1 MPKILIVED
10 NEGIVSFV
18 KSELE
23 LEDFET
29 CVALDGRTALEM
41 FAREKPDLVLLDIM
55 LPELSGLEVLRRIR
69 KHDEDTPV
77 ILVTARDETDDKV
90 TGLNLGSDD
99 YITKPF
105 KIEELLARI
114 QAVLR
119 RTEKI
124 KKLSESMKN
133 GEKVPETGERRNGE
147 LLLKQNSMEVFVKNA
162 KIELSKTEYLL
173 LNFFMENIGS
183 VIERDKLV
191 DKVWGKNHATNPN
204 NLDIFISQLRKKIR
218 EHSDFEYIATVRGMG
233 FKMEKQSVNEE

>member
-10 NEGIVSFV
+10 NEGIVSFL

-29 CVALDGRTALEM
+29 CVALDGRTALE
-41 FAREKPDLVLLDIM
+41 FFSDEKPDLVLLDIM
-55 LPELSGLEVLRRIR
+55 LPGLSGIEVLRRIR

-77 ILVTARDETDDKV
+77 ILVTARDGTDDKV

-114 QAVLR
+114 NAVLR
-119 RTEKI
+119 RAEKVRRA
-124 KKLSESMKN
+124 KEALENAGENPSGDKKN
-133 GEKVPETGERRNGE
+133 GELVLKTGA
-147 LLLKQNSMEVFVKNA
+147 MEFFVADK

-173 LNFFMENIGS
+173 LNFFMENIGT
-183 VIERDKLV
+183 VLDRDTLL

-204 NLDIFISQLRKKIR
+204 NLDIFISTLRKKIR
-218 EHSDFEYIATVRGMG
+218 EHSDFEYITTVRGVG
-233 FKMEKQSVNEE
+233 FKMEKAD

>member
-10 NEGIVSFV
+10 NEGIVSFL

-29 CVALDGRTALEM
+29 CVALDGRSALEI
-41 FAREKPDLVLLDIM
+41 FADEKPDLVLLDIM
-55 LPELSGLEVLRRIR
+55 LPGLSGIEVLRRIR

-77 ILVTARDETDDKV
+77 ILVTARDGTDDKV

-114 QAVLR
+114 NAVLR
-119 RTEKI
+119 RAEKVR
-124 KKLSESMKN
+124 KAKEALENAGENPSGDKKN
-133 GEKVPETGERRNGE
+133 GELVLKTGA
-147 LLLKQNSMEVFVKNA
+147 MEFFVADK

-173 LNFFMENIGS
+173 LKFFMENIGT
-183 VIERDKLV
+183 VLDRDTLL

-204 NLDIFISQLRKKIR
+204 NLDIFISTLRKKIR
-218 EHSDFEYIATVRGMG
+218 EHSDFEYITTVRGVG
-233 FKMEKQSVNEE
+233 FKMEKAD

>member
-10 NEGIVSFV
+10 NEGIVSFL

-29 CVALDGRTALEM
+29 CVALDGRSALEI
-41 FAREKPDLVLLDIM
+41 FADEKPDLVLLDIM
-55 LPELSGLEVLRRIR
+55 LPGLSGIEVLRRIR

-77 ILVTARDETDDKV
+77 ILVTARDGTDDKV

-114 QAVLR
+114 NAVLR
-119 RTEKI
+119 RAEKVRRA
-124 KKLSESMKN
+124 KEALENAGENPSGDKKN
-133 GEKVPETGERRNGE
+133 GELVLKTGA
-147 LLLKQNSMEVFVKNA
+147 MEFFVADK

-173 LNFFMENIGS
+173 LKFFMENIGT
-183 VIERDKLV
+183 VLDRDTLL

-204 NLDIFISQLRKKIR
+204 NLDIFISTVRKKIR
-218 EHSDFEYIATVRGMG
+218 EHSDFEYITTVRGVG
-233 FKMEKQSVNEE
+233 FKMEKAD

>member
-10 NEGIVSFV
+10 NEGIVSFL

-29 CVALDGRTALEM
+29 CVALDGRTALEI
-41 FAREKPDLVLLDIM
+41 FADEKPDLVLLDIM
-55 LPELSGLEVLRRIR
+55 LPGLSGIEVLRRIR

-77 ILVTARDETDDKV
+77 ILVTARDGTDDKV

-114 QAVLR
+114 NAVLR
-119 RTEKI
+119 RAEKVR
-124 KKLSESMKN
+124 KAKEALENAGENPSGDKKN
-133 GEKVPETGERRNGE
+133 GELVLKTGA
-147 LLLKQNSMEVFVKNA
+147 MEFFVADK

-173 LNFFMENIGS
+173 LKFFMENIGT
-183 VIERDKLV
+183 VLDRDTLL

-204 NLDIFISQLRKKIR
+204 NLDIFISTLRKKIR
-218 EHSDFEYIATVRGMG
+218 EHSDFEYITTVRGVG
-233 FKMEKQSVNEE
+233 FKMEKAD

>member
-10 NEGIVSFV
+10 NEGIVSFL

-29 CVALDGRTALEM
+29 CVALDGRTALEI
-41 FAREKPDLVLLDIM
+41 FADEKPDLVLLDIM
-55 LPELSGLEVLRRIR
+55 LPGLSGIEVLRRIR

-77 ILVTARDETDDKV
+77 ILVTARDGTDDKV

-114 QAVLR
+114 NAVLR
-119 RTEKI
+119 RAEKVR
-124 KKLSESMKN
+124 KAKEALENAGENPSGDKKN
-133 GEKVPETGERRNGE
+133 GELVLKTGA
-147 LLLKQNSMEVFVKNA
+147 MEFFVADK

-173 LNFFMENIGS
+173 LKFFMENIGT
-183 VIERDKLV
+183 VLDRDTLL

-204 NLDIFISQLRKKIR
+204 NLDIFISTLRKKIR
-218 EHSDFEYIATVRGMG
+218 EHSNFEYITTVRGVG
-233 FKMEKQSVNEE
+233 FKMEKAD

>member
-10 NEGIVSFV
+10 NEGIVSFL

-29 CVALDGRTALEM
+29 CVALDGRSALEI
-41 FAREKPDLVLLDIM
+41 FADEKPDLVLLDIM
-55 LPELSGLEVLRRIR
+55 LPGLSGIEVLRRIR

-77 ILVTARDETDDKV
+77 ILVTARDGTDDKV

-114 QAVLR
+114 NAVLR
-119 RTEKI
+119 RAEKVR
-124 KKLSESMKN
+124 KAKEALENAGENPSGDKKN
-133 GEKVPETGERRNGE
+133 GELVLKTGA
-147 LLLKQNSMEVFVKNA
+147 MEFFVADK

-173 LNFFMENIGS
+173 LNFFMENIGT
-183 VIERDKLV
+183 VLDRDTLL

-204 NLDIFISQLRKKIR
+204 NLDIFISTLRKKIR
-218 EHSDFEYIATVRGMG
+218 EHSDFEYITTVRGVG
-233 FKMEKQSVNEE
+233 FKMEKAD

>member
-10 NEGIVSFV
+10 NEGIVSFL

-29 CVALDGRTALEM
+29 CVALDGRSALEI
-41 FAREKPDLVLLDIM
+41 FSDEKPDLVLLDIM
-55 LPELSGLEVLRRIR
+55 LPGLSGIEVLRRIR

-77 ILVTARDETDDKV
+77 ILVTARDGTDDKV

-114 QAVLR
+114 NAVLR
-119 RTEKI
+119 RAEKVR
-124 KKLSESMKN
+124 KAKEALENAGENPSGDKKN
-133 GEKVPETGERRNGE
+133 GELVLKTGA
-147 LLLKQNSMEVFVKNA
+147 MEFFVADK

-173 LNFFMENIGS
+173 LKFFMENIGT
-183 VIERDKLV
+183 VLDRDTLL
-191 DKVWGKNHATNPN
+191 DKVWGKNHTTNPN
-204 NLDIFISQLRKKIR
+204 NLDIFISTLRKKIR
-218 EHSDFEYIATVRGMG
+218 EHSDFEYITTVRGVG
-233 FKMEKQSVNEE
+233 FKMEKAD

>member
-10 NEGIVSFV
+10 NEGIVSFL

-29 CVALDGRTALEM
+29 CVALDGRTALEI
-41 FAREKPDLVLLDIM
+41 FSDEKPDLVLLDIM
-55 LPELSGLEVLRRIR
+55 LPGLSGIEVLRRIR

-77 ILVTARDETDDKV
+77 ILVTARDGTDDKV

-114 QAVLR
+114 NAVLR
-119 RTEKI
+119 RAEKVR
-124 KKLSESMKN
+124 KAKEALENAGENPSGDKKN
-133 GEKVPETGERRNGE
+133 GELVLKTGA
-147 LLLKQNSMEVFVKNA
+147 MEFFVADK

-173 LNFFMENIGS
+173 LKFFMENIGT
-183 VIERDKLV
+183 VLDRDTLL

-204 NLDIFISQLRKKIR
+204 NLDIFISTLRKKIR
-218 EHSDFEYIATVRGMG
+218 EHSDFEYITTVRGVG
-233 FKMEKQSVNEE
+233 FKMEKAD

>member
-10 NEGIVSFV
+10 NEGIVSFL

-29 CVALDGRTALEM
+29 CVALDGRSALEI
-41 FAREKPDLVLLDIM
+41 FADEKPDLVLLDIM
-55 LPELSGLEVLRRIR
+55 LPGLSGIEVLRRIR

-77 ILVTARDETDDKV
+77 ILVTARDGTDDKV

-105 KIEELLARI
+105 KIEELFARI
-114 QAVLR
+114 NAVLR
-119 RTEKI
+119 RAEKVR
-124 KKLSESMKN
+124 KAKEALENAGENPSGDKKN
-133 GEKVPETGERRNGE
+133 GELVLKTGA
-147 LLLKQNSMEVFVKNA
+147 MEFFVADK

-173 LNFFMENIGS
+173 LKFFMENIGT
-183 VIERDKLV
+183 VLDRDTLL

-204 NLDIFISQLRKKIR
+204 NLDIFISTLRKKIR
-218 EHSDFEYIATVRGMG
+218 EHSDFEYITTVRGVG
-233 FKMEKQSVNEE
+233 FKMEKAD

>member
-23 LEDFET
+23 LEDFEV
-29 CVALDGRTALEM
+29 CVALDGRSALEL
-41 FAREKPDLVLLDIM
+41 FAAEKPDLVLLDIM
-55 LPELSGLEVLRRIR
+55 LPELSGIEVLRRIR

-77 ILVTARDETDDKV
+77 ILVTARDGTDDKV

-114 QAVLR
+114 NAVLR
-119 RTEKI
+119 RSEKLR
-124 KKLSESMKN
+124 KAKEALENADTTSSGEKKN
-133 GEKVPETGERRNGE
+133 GELVLN
-147 LLLKQNSMEVFVKNA
+147 QASMEVTVKNT

-173 LNFFMENIGS
+173 LNFFMENPGS
-183 VIERDKLV
+183 VLERDTLL

-204 NLDIFISQLRKKIR
+204 NLDIFISTLRKKIR
-218 EHSDFEYIATVRGMG
+218 EYSDFEYITTVRGVG
-233 FKMEKQSVNEE
+233 FKMEKAD

>member
-10 NEGIVSFV
+10 NEGIVSFL

-29 CVALDGRTALEM
+29 CVALDGRSALEI
-41 FAREKPDLVLLDIM
+41 FADEKPDLVLLDIM
-55 LPELSGLEVLRRIR
+55 LPSLSGIEVLRRIR

-77 ILVTARDETDDKV
+77 ILVTARDGTDDKV

-114 QAVLR
+114 NAVLR
-119 RTEKI
+119 RAEKVR
-124 KKLSESMKN
+124 KAKEALENAGENPSGDKKN
-133 GEKVPETGERRNGE
+133 GELVLKTGA
-147 LLLKQNSMEVFVKNA
+147 MEFFVADK

-173 LNFFMENIGS
+173 LNFFMENIGT
-183 VIERDKLV
+183 VLDRDTLL

-204 NLDIFISQLRKKIR
+204 NLDIFISTLRKKIR
-218 EHSDFEYIATVRGMG
+218 EHSDFEYITTVRGVG
-233 FKMEKQSVNEE
+233 FKMEKAD

>member
-10 NEGIVSFV
+10 NEGIVSFL

-29 CVALDGRTALEM
+29 CVALDGRSALEI
-41 FAREKPDLVLLDIM
+41 FADEKPDLVLLDIM
-55 LPELSGLEVLRRIR
+55 LPGLSGIEVLRRIR

-77 ILVTARDETDDKV
+77 ILVTARDGTDDKV

-114 QAVLR
+114 NAVLR
-119 RTEKI
+119 RAEKVR
-124 KKLSESMKN
+124 KAKEALENAGENPFGDKKN
-133 GEKVPETGERRNGE
+133 GELVLKTGA
-147 LLLKQNSMEVFVKNA
+147 MEFFVADK

-173 LNFFMENIGS
+173 LKFFMENIGT
-183 VIERDKLV
+183 VLDRDTLL

-204 NLDIFISQLRKKIR
+204 NLDIFISTLRKKIR
-218 EHSDFEYIATVRGMG
+218 EHSDFEYITTIRGVG
-233 FKMEKQSVNEE
+233 FKMEKAD

>member
-10 NEGIVSFV
+10 NEGIVSFL

-29 CVALDGRTALEM
+29 CVALDGRSALEI
-41 FAREKPDLVLLDIM
+41 FADEKPDLVLLDIM
-55 LPELSGLEVLRRIR
+55 LPGLSGIEVLRRIR

-77 ILVTARDETDDKV
+77 ILVTARDGTDDKV

-114 QAVLR
+114 NAVLR
-119 RTEKI
+119 RAEKVR
-124 KKLSESMKN
+124 KAKEALENAGENPFGDKKN
-133 GEKVPETGERRNGE
+133 GELVLKTGA
-147 LLLKQNSMEVFVKNA
+147 MEFFVADK

-173 LNFFMENIGS
+173 LKFFMENIGT
-183 VIERDKLV
+183 VLDRDTLL

-204 NLDIFISQLRKKIR
+204 NLDIFISTLRKKIR
-218 EHSDFEYIATVRGMG
+218 EHSDFEYITTVRGVG
-233 FKMEKQSVNEE
+233 FKMEKAD

>member
-10 NEGIVSFV
+10 NEGIVSFL

-29 CVALDGRTALEM
+29 CVALDGRSALEV
-41 FAREKPDLVLLDIM
+41 FAAEKPDLVLLDIM
-55 LPELSGLEVLRRIR
+55 LLELSGIEVLRRIR

-77 ILVTARDETDDKV
+77 ILVTARDGTDDKV

-114 QAVLR
+114 NAVLR
-119 RTEKI
+119 RAEKVR
-124 KKLSESMKN
+124 KAKEALENAGENPFGDKKN
-133 GEKVPETGERRNGE
+133 GELVLKTGA
-147 LLLKQNSMEVFVKNA
+147 MEFFVADK

-173 LNFFMENIGS
+173 LNFFMENIGT
-183 VIERDKLV
+183 VLDRDTLL
-191 DKVWGKNHATNPN
+191 DKVWGKNHAANPN
-204 NLDIFISQLRKKIR
+204 NLDIFISTLRKKIR
-218 EHSDFEYIATVRGMG
+218 EHSDFEYITTVRGVG
-233 FKMEKQSVNEE
+233 FKMEKAD

>member
-23 LEDFET
+23 LEDYKT
-29 CVALDGRTALEM
+29 CVAMDGRSALEV
-41 FAREKPDLVLLDIM
+41 FEKEKPDLVLLDIM

-69 KHDEDTPV
+69 KHDGETPV

-124 KKLSESMKN
+124 KTLSESMKN
-133 GEKVPETGERRNGE
+133 VGVLPESGEKRNGE

-183 VIERDKLV
+183 VIEREKLV
-191 DKVWGKNHATNPN
+191 DKVWGENHATNPN
-204 NLDIFISQLRKKIR
+204 NLDIFISQLRKKLR
-218 EHSDFEYIATVRGMG
+218 QYSDFDYITTVRGVG
-233 FKMEKQSVNEE
+233 FKMEKQSADEE

>member
-10 NEGIVSFV
+10 NEGIVSFL
-18 KSELE
+18 KSELD

-29 CVALDGRTALEM
+29 CVALDGRTALEI
-41 FAREKPDLVLLDIM
+41 FADEKPDLVLLDIM
-55 LPELSGLEVLRRIR
+55 LPGLSGIEVLRRIR

-77 ILVTARDETDDKV
+77 ILVTARDGTDDKV

-114 QAVLR
+114 NAVLR
-119 RTEKI
+119 RAEKVR
-124 KKLSESMKN
+124 KAKEALENAGENPSGDKKN
-133 GEKVPETGERRNGE
+133 GELVLKTGA
-147 LLLKQNSMEVFVKNA
+147 MEFFVADK

-173 LNFFMENIGS
+173 LKFFMENIGT
-183 VIERDKLV
+183 VLDRDTLL

-204 NLDIFISQLRKKIR
+204 NLDIFISTLRKKIR
-218 EHSDFEYIATVRGMG
+218 EHSDFEYITTVRGVG
-233 FKMEKQSVNEE
+233 FKMEKAD

>member
-23 LEDFET
+23 LEDYKT
-29 CVALDGRTALEM
+29 CVAMDGRSALEV
-41 FAREKPDLVLLDIM
+41 FEKEKPDLVLLDIM

-69 KHDEDTPV
+69 KRDGETPV
-77 ILVTARDETDDKV
+77 ILVTARDETEDKV

-124 KKLSESMKN
+124 KKLSESVKEM
-133 GEKVPETGERRNGE
+133 EKVPENGEKRNGE
-147 LLLKQNSMEVFVKNA
+147 LLLKQNSMEAFVKNA
-162 KIELSKTEYLL
+162 KIALSRTEYLL

-183 VIERDKLV
+183 VIERDE
-191 DKVWGKNHATNPN
+191 NHATNPN
-204 NLDIFISQLRKKIR
+204 NLDIFISQLRKKLR
-218 EHSDFEYIATVRGMG
+218 QYSDFDYITTVRGVG
-233 FKMEKQSVNEE
+233 FKMEKQSADGE

>member
-10 NEGIVSFV
+10 NEGIVSFL

-29 CVALDGRTALEM
+29 CVALDGRSALEI
-41 FAREKPDLVLLDIM
+41 FSDEKPDLVLLDIM
-55 LPELSGLEVLRRIR
+55 LPGLSGIEVLRRIR

-77 ILVTARDETDDKV
+77 ILVTARDGTDDKV

-114 QAVLR
+114 NAVLR
-119 RTEKI
+119 RAEKVRRA
-124 KKLSESMKN
+124 KEALENAGENPFGDKKN
-133 GEKVPETGERRNGE
+133 GELVLKTGA
-147 LLLKQNSMEVFVKNA
+147 MEFFVADK

-173 LNFFMENIGS
+173 LNFFMENIGT
-183 VIERDKLV
+183 VLDRDTLL

-204 NLDIFISQLRKKIR
+204 NLDIFISTLRKKIR
-218 EHSDFEYIATVRGMG
+218 EHSDFEYITTVRGVG
-233 FKMEKQSVNEE
+233 FKMEKAD

>member
-10 NEGIVSFV
+10 NEGIVSFL

-29 CVALDGRTALEM
+29 CVALDGRSALEI
-41 FAREKPDLVLLDIM
+41 FADEKPDLVLLDIM
-55 LPELSGLEVLRRIR
+55 LPGLSGIEVLRRIR

-77 ILVTARDETDDKV
+77 ILVTARDGTDDKV

-114 QAVLR
+114 NAVLR
-119 RTEKI
+119 RAEKVR
-124 KKLSESMKN
+124 KAKEALENAGENPSGDKKN
-133 GEKVPETGERRNGE
+133 GELVLKTGA
-147 LLLKQNSMEVFVKNA
+147 MEFFVADK

-173 LNFFMENIGS
+173 LKFFMENIGT
-183 VIERDKLV
+183 VLDRDTLL
-191 DKVWGKNHATNPN
+191 DKVWGKIMRPIRTT
-204 NLDIFISQLRKKIR
+204 LIFL
-218 EHSDFEYIATVRGMG
+218 
-233 FKMEKQSVNEE
+233 

>member
-10 NEGIVSFV
+10 NEGIVSFL

-29 CVALDGRTALEM
+29 CVALDGRTALEI
-41 FAREKPDLVLLDIM
+41 FADEKPDLVLLDIM
-55 LPELSGLEVLRRIR
+55 LPGLSGIEVLRRIR

-77 ILVTARDETDDKV
+77 ILVTARDGTDDKV

-114 QAVLR
+114 NAVLR
-119 RTEKI
+119 RAEKVR
-124 KKLSESMKN
+124 KAKEALENAGENPSGDKKN
-133 GEKVPETGERRNGE
+133 GELVLKTGA
-147 LLLKQNSMEVFVKNA
+147 MEFFVADK

-173 LNFFMENIGS
+173 LNFFMENIGT
-183 VIERDKLV
+183 VLDRDTLL

-204 NLDIFISQLRKKIR
+204 NLDIFISTLRKKIR
-218 EHSDFEYIATVRGMG
+218 EHSDFEYITTIRGVG
-233 FKMEKQSVNEE
+233 FKMEKAD

>member
-10 NEGIVSFV
+10 NEGIVSFL

-29 CVALDGRTALEM
+29 CVALDGRSALEI
-41 FAREKPDLVLLDIM
+41 FADEKPDLVLLDIM
-55 LPELSGLEVLRRIR
+55 LPGLSGIEVLRRIR

-77 ILVTARDETDDKV
+77 ILVTARDGTDDKV

-114 QAVLR
+114 NAVLR
-119 RTEKI
+119 RAEKVR
-124 KKLSESMKN
+124 KAKEALENAGENPSGDKKN
-133 GEKVPETGERRNGE
+133 GELVLKTGA
-147 LLLKQNSMEVFVKNA
+147 MEFFVADK

-173 LNFFMENIGS
+173 LNFFMENIGT
-183 VIERDKLV
+183 VLDRDTLL

-204 NLDIFISQLRKKIR
+204 NLGIFISTLRKKIR
-218 EHSDFEYIATVRGMG
+218 EHSDFEYITTVRGVG
-233 FKMEKQSVNEE
+233 FKMEKAD

>member
-29 CVALDGRTALEM
+29 CVALDGRSALEV
-41 FAREKPDLVLLDIM
+41 FAAEKPDLVLLDIM
-55 LPELSGLEVLRRIR
+55 LPELSGIEVLRRIR

-77 ILVTARDETDDKV
+77 ILVTARDGTDDKV

-114 QAVLR
+114 NAVLR
-119 RTEKI
+119 RSEKVR
-124 KKLSESMKN
+124 KAKEALENTNSTASGEKKN
-133 GEKVPETGERRNGE
+133 GELVLN
-147 LLLKQNSMEVFVKNA
+147 QASMEVSVKNT

-173 LNFFMENIGS
+173 LNCLMENVGT
-183 VIERDKLV
+183 VLERDTLL

-204 NLDIFISQLRKKIR
+204 NLDIFISTLRKKIR
-218 EHSDFEYIATVRGMG
+218 EYSDFEYITTVRGIG
-233 FKMEKQSVNEE
+233 FKMEKAD

>member
-10 NEGIVSFV
+10 NEGIVSFL

-29 CVALDGRTALEM
+29 CVALDGRSALEI
-41 FAREKPDLVLLDIM
+41 FADEKPDLVLLDIM
-55 LPELSGLEVLRRIR
+55 LPGLSGIEVLRRIR

-77 ILVTARDETDDKV
+77 ILVTARDGTDDKV

-114 QAVLR
+114 NAVLR
-119 RTEKI
+119 RAEKVR
-124 KKLSESMKN
+124 KAKEALENAGENPSGDKKN
-133 GEKVPETGERRNGE
+133 GELVLKTGA
-147 LLLKQNSMEVFVKNA
+147 MEFFVADK

-173 LNFFMENIGS
+173 LNFFMENIGT
-183 VIERDKLV
+183 VLDRDTLL

-204 NLDIFISQLRKKIR
+204 NLDIFISTLRKKIR
-218 EHSDFEYIATVRGMG
+218 EHSDFEYITTIRGVG
-233 FKMEKQSVNEE
+233 FKMEKAD